1 MDIFSNLNMLTKE
14 KSLFGSVE
22 GSGGGSGNGNINK
35 ASTPVVQG
43 WLSKTWKKITKPFKA
58 VGNLLSGKL
67 PKINANA
74 NIITPNYKGSFKT
87 KIFGKMDFSD
97 LLKFSVP
104 TSVGFGSTA
113 YGIFK
118 AEMEA
123 SLSMTRRGQASGKCY
138 AYELEFNEDQ
148 LPCLNQDVIDY
159 LDKLYDTAE
168 YTDAELNEFFD
179 KFGTH
184 AIMGAT
190 FGSKIFLQT
199 KYDVSTLAD
208 CGITGEVKMDP
219 INGWCDFT
227 NGASCNMASNGTATN
242 SATCNSNT
250 EIFQDMS
257 GFTKGSPGWAG
268 GWDPISRV
276 DLWLTAATV
285 EKSLLLDNPVIIED
299 MQLVD
304 ICNFIAIALYQENE
318 DLSLPYRR
326 ILELLND
333 HYFRS
338 KYYTHLFEQGRIK
351 CEPTNCEICSQD
363 SAVCE
368 KCAEGYQLFGG
379 LCNDVSSMAFAFI
392 KSMAEGPNFDLEKY
406 GPQDHYSKD
415 IRALYK

>member
-1 MDIFSNLNMLTKE
+1 MDIFSTFNMLTEE

-22 GSGGGSGNGNINK
+22 GSGGGSGGGNINK
-35 ASTPVVQG
+35 GRTPVVQG

-58 VGNLLSGKL
+58 VGSLLSGKL
-67 PKINANA
+67 PKIDANV
-74 NIITPNYKGSFKT
+74 NVITPDYKGSFET

-138 AYELEFNEDQ
+138 AYELEFYEDQ
-148 LPCLNQDVIDY
+148 LPCLNQEVIDY
-159 LDKLYDTAE
+159 LDTLYDTAE

-242 SATCNSNT
+242 SATCNSTT

-268 GWDPISRV
+268 GWDPVSRV
-276 DLWLTAATV
+276 DLWLTAAAV
-285 EKSLLLDNPVIIED
+285 EKALLLDSPVIIEG
-299 MQLVD
+299 MKLVD

-333 HYFRS
+333 HFFRS
-338 KYYTHLFEQGRIK
+338 KYYLHL
-351 CEPTNCEICSQD
+351 
-363 SAVCE
+363 
-368 KCAEGYQLFGG
+368 L
-379 LCNDVSSMAFAFI
+379 
-392 KSMAEGPNFDLEKY
+392 
-406 GPQDHYSKD
+406 
-415 IRALYK
+415 